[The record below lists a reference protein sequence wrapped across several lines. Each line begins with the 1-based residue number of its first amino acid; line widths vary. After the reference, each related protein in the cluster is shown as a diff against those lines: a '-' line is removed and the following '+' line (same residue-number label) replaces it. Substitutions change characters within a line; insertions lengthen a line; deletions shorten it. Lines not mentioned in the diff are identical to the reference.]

1 MQTKTIKMIILSDV
15 YSDNPLAYAK
25 EGDAGVDLRS
35 TVDVNIGPGECVPIG
50 LGVRFS
56 IETPNL
62 FMLLLPRSG
71 MGKEGLILGNTA
83 GVIDGG
89 YQGEVIAL
97 AYNRNDKE
105 SGKVI
110 RVIKGQRIC
119 QAVFL
124 PFVTGVFETVETFT
138 ESARGSAGF
147 GSTG

>member
-1 MQTKTIKMIILSDV
+1 METKTIKMVILSDV
-15 YSDNPLAYAK
+15 YSDNPLGYAK
-25 EGDAGVDLRS
+25 QGDAGVDLRS
-35 TVDVNIGPGECVPIG
+35 TIDINIGPGECVPVG

-56 IETPNL
+56 IEDPGL

-83 GVIDGG
+83 GVIDSG

-97 AYNRNDKE
+97 AWNRNEKE
-105 SGKVI
+105 TGKVI
-110 RVIKGQRIC
+110 RIVKGQRIC
-119 QAVFL
+119 QAVFI
-124 PFVTGVFETVETFT
+124 PFVTGQLEVVEKFT

>member
-1 MQTKTIKMIILSDV
+1 METKVIKVIILSDV
-15 YSDNPLAYAK
+15 YTDSPLAYAK

-35 TVDVNIGPGECVPIG
+35 TVDVNIGPGECVPIP
-50 LGVRFS
+50 LGVRFH
-56 IETPNL
+56 IEHQNL

-97 AYNRNDKE
+97 AWNRNE
-105 SGKVI
+105 RETGKVV
-110 RVIKGQRIC
+110 RVVKGQRIC

-124 PFVTGVFETVETFT
+124 PFISGIFWNVESFT